1 MPPFLY
7 IIRTK
12 KGAFLFIMYRSAER
26 ALAQWFAAP
35 QRKPLVIRGARQ
47 VGKSTLVRQFAQS
60 HRLHLNEINLE
71 RHPDLDSVF
80 QTLDLTHIRRELEG
94 LLGQPLLAPGSLLFL
109 DEIQATPHALPALRY
124 FFEDHPE
131 LPVIAAGSL
140 LEFVLSQ
147 HAFTMPVGRIQY
159 FHLGP
164 MSFEEFLAELD
175 PPLLAYLQ
183 DYTPEQPLPHTV
195 HTRLSAYQ
203 REYLLVGGMPEAV
216 AAYSATRHFAD
227 VTPVH
232 QSIVDTYQDDF
243 AKYASARVRLRLQRV
258 FNYVPRAVGRKVK
271 YTQIDREETARELR
285 VAIDLLAKARV
296 IAPVFHSTCSGVP
309 LHAEVDWK
317 TYKLLFLDIGL
328 MNRLCGLDWLAL
340 KDLDDRRL
348 VNEGALAEQF
358 VGQHLLYLAEGRE
371 TPRLNYWL
379 REGKS
384 ANAEVDYAIAR
395 GAWIVPVEVKAGT
408 SGTLRSLHQ
417 FALAKGTRLAVR
429 FDLNPPTVQSIRHQ
443 VSGTQQSVEMTLLSL
458 PLYLVGQLG
467 RLLDRLRQER

>member
-1 MPPFLY
+1 
-7 IIRTK
+7 
-12 KGAFLFIMYRSAER
+12 MYRSAER
-26 ALAQWFAAP
+26 ALAQWLAAP

-47 VGKSTLVRQFAQS
+47 VGKSTLVRQFARS
-60 HRLHLNEINLE
+60 HHLHLNEINLE
-71 RHPDLDSVF
+71 RHPDLDPVF
-80 QTLDLTHIRRELEG
+80 QTLDLTHIRRELQG
-94 LLGQPLLAPGSLLFL
+94 LLDRPLLAPGSILFL

-140 LEFVLSQ
+140 LE
-147 HAFTMPVGRIQY
+147 PVGRIQY

-175 PPLLAYLQ
+175 PPLLAHLQ
-183 DYTPEQPLPHTV
+183 DYSLEDSLPNTV

-216 AAYSATRHFAD
+216 AAYSSSGHFAD

-232 QSIVDTYQDDF
+232 RSIVDTYQDDF
-243 AKYASARVRLRLQRV
+243 AEYASARVRLRLQRV

-271 YTQIDREETARELR
+271 YTQINREETARELR
-285 VAIDLLAKARV
+285 AAIDLLSKARV
-296 IAPVFHSTCSGVP
+296 IAPVFHSTCAGVP
-309 LHAEVDWK
+309 LHADVDWR

-340 KDLDDRRL
+340 KELDDRQL

-358 VGQHLLYLAEGRE
+358 VGQHLLYLEEGSE

-384 ANAEVDYAIAR
+384 ANAEVDYVIAR

-417 FALAKGTRLAVR
+417 FALARGARLAVR

-443 VSGTQQSVEMTLLSL
+443 VSGTRQSVEMTLLSL

-467 RLLDRLRQER
+467 RLLDQLRER

>member
-1 MPPFLY
+1 MPPFSY
-7 IIRTK
+7 SIRTK
-12 KGAFLFIMYRSAER
+12 TGALFIMYRSAER
-26 ALAQWFAAP
+26 ALAQWLAAP

-60 HRLHLNEINLE
+60 NHLHLNEINLE
-71 RHPDLDSVF
+71 RHPDLDPVF
-80 QTLDLTHIRRELEG
+80 QTLDLRHIRRELQG
-94 LLGQPLLAPGSLLFL
+94 LLNQPLLAPGSILFL

-124 FFEDHPE
+124 FLEDHPE
-131 LPVIAAGSL
+131 LPVVAAGS
-140 LEFVLSQ
+140 
-147 HAFTMPVGRIQY
+147 HTFTMPVGRIQY

-175 PPLLAYLQ
+175 PPLLACLQ
-183 DYTPEQPLPHTV
+183 GYTPEDPLPHTV

-216 AAYSATRHFAD
+216 AAYSSTRHFAD

-232 QSIVDTYQDDF
+232 RSIVDTYQDDF

-258 FNYVPRAVGRKVK
+258 FNYVPRAVGRKTK

-285 VAIDLLAKARV
+285 AAIDLLAKARV

-309 LHAEVDWK
+309 LHADVDWK

-340 KDLDDRRL
+340 KELDDRQL

-358 VGQHLLYLAEGRE
+358 VGQHLLYLEEGLE

-429 FDLNPPTVQSIRHQ
+429 FDLNPPTVHSIRHQ
-443 VSGTQQSVEMTLLSL
+443 VSGTRQSVEMTLLSM

>member
-1 MPPFLY
+1 
-7 IIRTK
+7 
-12 KGAFLFIMYRSAER
+12 MYRSAER
-26 ALAQWFAAP
+26 ALAQWLAAP
-35 QRKPLVIRGARQ
+35 RRKPLVIRGARQ
-47 VGKSTLVRQFAQS
+47 VGKSTLVRQFARS
-60 HRLHLNEINLE
+60 HQLHLNEINLE
-71 RHPDLDSVF
+71 RHPDLDPVF
-80 QTLDLTHIRRELEG
+80 QALDLTRIRRELEG
-94 LLGQPLLAPGSLLFL
+94 LLDQPLSAPGSILFL

-140 LEFVLSQ
+140 VE
-147 HAFTMPVGRIQY
+147 PVGRIQY

-164 MSFEEFLAELD
+164 MSFEEFLAEMD
-175 PPLLAYLQ
+175 PPLLAHLQ
-183 DYTPEQPLPHTV
+183 DYTPEHPLPLTV
-195 HTRLSAYQ
+195 HTRLSACQ

-216 AAYSATRHFAD
+216 AAYSSTRRFAD

-243 AKYASARVRLRLQRV
+243 AKYSTARVRLRLQRV
-258 FNYVPRAVGRKVK
+258 FNHVPRAVGRKVK

-285 VAIDLLAKARV
+285 AAIDLLTKARV

-309 LHAEVDWK
+309 LHADVDWK

-340 KDLDDRRL
+340 KDLDDRQL

-358 VGQHLLYLAEGRE
+358 VGQHLLYLEEGRE
-371 TPRLNYWL
+371 APRLNYWL
-379 REGKS
+379 REGRS

-395 GAWIVPVEVKAGT
+395 GTWVVPVEVKAGT

-417 FALAKGTRLAVR
+417 FALAKGTRLGVR
-429 FDLNPPTVQSIRHQ
+429 FDLDPPTVQSIRHP
-443 VSGTQQSVEMTLLSL
+443 VSGTRQSVEMTLLSL

-467 RLLDRLRQER
+467 RLLDRLRQEP

>member
-1 MPPFLY
+1 M
-7 IIRTK
+7 
-12 KGAFLFIMYRSAER
+12 
-26 ALAQWFAAP
+26 
-35 QRKPLVIRGARQ
+35 
-47 VGKSTLVRQFAQS
+47 
-60 HRLHLNEINLE
+60 
-71 RHPDLDSVF
+71 
-80 QTLDLTHIRRELEG
+80 
-94 LLGQPLLAPGSLLFL
+94 
-109 DEIQATPHALPALRY
+109 
-124 FFEDHPE
+124 
-131 LPVIAAGSL
+131 
-140 LEFVLSQ
+140 
-147 HAFTMPVGRIQY
+147 
-159 FHLGP
+159 
-164 MSFEEFLAELD
+164 
-175 PPLLAYLQ
+175 
-183 DYTPEQPLPHTV
+183 
-195 HTRLSAYQ
+195 
-203 REYLLVGGMPEAV
+203 GGMPEAV

-296 IAPVFHSTCSGVP
+296 IAPVFHSACSGVP

-348 VNEGALAEQF
+348 INEGALAEQF

-395 GAWIVPVEVKAGT
+395 GCLDRAGRSQSRHQRHPALTASVRLGQRDAPRSALRPQPTHCPAHPAPSERNAAARGNDLALAAALLGGTTGPPAGPTQAGVARVRWPVVPYGVRAAHQLSWSRAIVPTSAYSVAYGCGRCAPAGQPRKSALAVGRRRT
-408 SGTLRSLHQ
+408 TTPAVHEWNGAAT
-417 FALAKGTRLAVR
+417 FALGLAAV
-429 FDLNPPTVQSIRHQ
+429 T
-443 VSGTQQSVEMTLLSL
+443 
-458 PLYLVGQLG
+458 GQG
-467 RLLDRLRQER
+467 I

>member
-1 MPPFLY
+1 M
-7 IIRTK
+7 INRT
-12 KGAFLFIMYRSAER
+12 AER

-60 HRLHLNEINLE
+60 QRLRLNEVNLE
-71 RHPDLDSVF
+71 RHPYLESVF
-80 QTLDLTHIRRELEG
+80 QTLDLAHIRRELEG
-94 LLGQPLLAPGSLLFL
+94 LLGQPLLASGSILFL

-124 FFEDHPE
+124 FWEDHPE

-147 HAFTMPVGRIQY
+147 HTFTMPVGRIQY

-164 MSFEEFLAELD
+164 MSFEEFLAALD

-183 DYTPEQPLPHTV
+183 GYALEQPLPHAV
-195 HTRLSAYQ
+195 HTRLLAYQ

-216 AAYSATRHFAD
+216 AAYSSTRCFAD
-227 VTPVH
+227 VRPVH

-271 YTQIDREETARELR
+271 YTEIHREETARELR
-285 VAIDLLAKARV
+285 VAIDLLTKAQV
-296 IAPVFHSTCSGVP
+296 IAPVFHSACSGVP
-309 LHAEVDWK
+309 LHAEVHWK

-358 VGQHLLYLAEGRE
+358 VGQHLLYLEEGRE

-384 ANAEVDYAIAR
+384 TNAEVDYALAR
-395 GAWIVPVEVKAGT
+395 GTWIVPVEVKAGT

-417 FALAKGTRLAVR
+417 FASAKGTRLAVR
-429 FDLNPPTVQSIRHQ
+429 FDLNPPTVQSIRHR
-443 VSGTQQSVEMTLLSL
+443 VSGTQQTVAMTLLSL

-467 RLLDRLRQER
+467 RLLDRLRQEG